1 MHCQPPLHLPYTYV
15 LNEQFYLTKHD
26 KQNYRILI
34 LPRPPPDENAT
45 FQLLSLQTQ
54 VSPVRLRH
62 DNTPTDPHFLLLLGS
77 CHNILL
83 GPSGYTEQDCLFLPL
98 FHSADPQYS
107 QRDPSNLG
115 SPTGPLWHPYSLV
128 RAGQSIPLDV
138 SVPPFIL
145 GRSITS
151 SAQVSAFLI
160 SPCLK
165 QFSR

>member
-1 MHCQPPLHLPYTYV
+1 MKMPPSNCSASKP
-15 LNEQFYLTKHD
+15 KS
-26 KQNYRILI
+26 
-34 LPRPPPDENAT
+34 
-45 FQLLSLQTQ
+45 LLSGFGITTH
-54 VSPVRLRH
+54 P
-62 DNTPTDPHFLLLLGS
+62 DPHFLLLLGS

-98 FHSADPQYS
+98 FHSADPRYS

-115 SPTGPLWHPYSLV
+115 SPTGPLWHPYSPV
-128 RAGQSIPLDV
+128 RAGQSVPPRTYIPLDV

-145 GRSITS
+145 RRSITS
-151 SAQVSAFLI
+151 SARVSAFPI